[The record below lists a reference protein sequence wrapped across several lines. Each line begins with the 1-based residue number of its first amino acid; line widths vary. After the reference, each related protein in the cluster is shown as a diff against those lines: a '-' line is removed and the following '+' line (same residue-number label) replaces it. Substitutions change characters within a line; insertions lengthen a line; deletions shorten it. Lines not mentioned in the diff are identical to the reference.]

1 MLRNSAINFVLKA
14 GLGVTCLGLAIYSF
28 AYPNVILDFYPQ
40 FMPDLIGDLATLIV
54 GALIALFMAIW
65 VFSRRH
71 KFACAFVFFILIL
84 TAMIGN
90 ITSLRFISVAWPL
103 LIISTALV
111 IRYYPRVR
119 IIVPHKDGERMRIVP
134 IKPDEPNE
142 EENVEDEVVMDESDE
157 KAMPIA
163 PKEQVKVAKLEAVK
177 EVAPEVLANDPAKT
191 EEFLSN
197 EHFERGNKFFEN
209 EQPIGDDEG
218 VTSPGASTDA
228 GLVAID
234 MDPKPVKPKRA
245 YKPRAKK
252 PRLAERASKR
262 APRVLIETDIDT
274 GFSNSD
280 SLDIHEAI

>member
-14 GLGVTCLGLAIYSF
+14 GLGVTCLGLAIFSF

-40 FMPDLIGDLATLIV
+40 FMPDLIGDLATLII
-54 GALIALFMAIW
+54 GALIALFLAIW
-65 VFSRRH
+65 VFSRKH

-103 LIISTALV
+103 LVISTALA

-134 IKPDEPNE
+134 IKPDEPND
-142 EENVEDEVVMDESDE
+142 EENVEDEVVMDEAES
-157 KAMPIA
+157 KPSVIA
-163 PKEQVKVAKLEAVK
+163 PKQEAK
-177 EVAPEVLANDPAKT
+177 EVTPEVLANDPAKT

-234 MDPKPVKPKRA
+234 IDPKPVKPKRA

-252 PRLAERASKR
+252 PRLAQRVSKR
-262 APRVLIETDIDT
+262 APRLLAETDIDT

-280 SLDIHEAI
+280 SIDIHEAI